1 MEAKC
6 EHCDKV
12 YIRKDSLMRH
22 KKTRHG
28 VSPTMMTDKST
39 MTTKMPIPEKMTS
52 SVEERKIKKKKKRFS
67 CWICRRTYG
76 NLSSLDRHRRI
87 SCAHKGMT
95 RNVVGEMVY
104 SCGSCAKEYKYRKT
118 LLTHQQLTGHNNT
131 NDSGVNRRG
140 GDGDSGNA
148 ESTAPATA
156 HRPANTSMSGDGLS
170 VLLATTVAFAR
181 VHTSITEAMKEIHT
195 AVFPIYKKNSSIVTV
210 NENGELD
217 QEGMMEETN
226 ARISE
231 IQLVQLCERR
241 SAARYFADERCTAQR
256 H

>member
-39 MTTKMPIPEKMTS
+39 MTTTMPIPEKMTS
-52 SVEERKIKKKKKRFS
+52 SVEERKIKKKKKTKRFS

-87 SCAHKGMT
+87 SCAHKGLT
-95 RNVVGEMVY
+95 RNVIGEMVY

-118 LLTHQQLTGHNNT
+118 LLAHQKLTGHNNT
-131 NDSGVNRRG
+131 IDIG
-140 GDGDSGNA
+140 GDGGGGGSDLV

-156 HRPANTSMSGDGLS
+156 NAPANTSLSGDGLS
-170 VLLATTVAFAR
+170 VLLATTLAFAR
-181 VHTSITEAMKEIHT
+181 VQLTVKEAMQEINT
-195 AVFPIYKKNSSIVTV
+195 AVFQIYTKNSSIVTV

-231 IQLVQLCERR
+231 ILREQQQLCERR
-241 SAARYFADERCTAQR
+241 SAA
-256 H
+256 